1 MELRNYTLD
10 IMVDQ
15 IKNKNT
21 LSKLERDIL
30 KSIEELYKFPVN
42 RESLVNRITENRLHN
57 LDIWLVRAAQLGNG
71 ARPFS
76 QLTDEELRNNLLT
89 QIQQMWIK
97 EIEQQSHM

>member
-30 KSIEELYKFPVN
+30 KSIEELYKLPVN

-57 LDIWLVRAAQLGNG
+57 LDIWLVRVPQLGNELK
-71 ARPFS
+71 PFS

-97 EIEQQSHM
+97 EIDQKSHM